1 MKWIPKYQKAGKLN
15 FKTTGLPWQQSKED
29 QEVARHAQSVGIPN
43 PTNLKSRLQPASKN
57 LKAKY
62 NNLSTKERLA
72 LAKKSMPHSEIIT
85 VKDQQGNTK
94 TDTNP
99 QAGAMSGADPV
110 GEFIVGTAAGNLG
123 LGLGKLALSKMG
135 QNTVS
140 HWARNS
146 LLNETAGNLTKN
158 IATPLMESEAV
169 PLEDGFVYRT
179 FTPSHGGWVRDGRVY
194 NRSYG
199 LGDVRI
205 QDGKYYSVRQAHFN
219 NPDKLW
225 WDKFG
230 HNRGQVVQ
238 VTNEANTQTLQDAA
252 KNGFNLDWGAFNKGY
267 RLSDPIKTNEVINYK
282 LDPLT
287 NTMVPSMPGKIIN
300 NKQTPSEILSTPIVN
315 NYSYLNGTY
324 TGFKGIKSKLN
335 HHLQGEDAVKM
346 FKEYGGTPIPEKS
359 LNGDQLRKYV
369 TEARERYGLLEN
381 NNISDE
387 EIAQALYKHTNELGK
402 GSAAINSQGEPQL
415 LFRGDTKAYTQ
426 LKDHISPEKLVE
438 NKGTMDNSL
447 GTLFTGEFP
456 GTLQDRF
463 DTMGSS
469 RYLDGW
475 NFNPTINKW
484 QWRGSGTES
493 NFNKQEGYLM
503 FSHPHPNYKLAQRGQ
518 YVGFKK
524 AASTPEHPNDL
535 NAFIV
540 KTPAMRDATRE
551 ISVLN
556 DDFLVLQPTFK
567 TNRFKWD
574 TSKERIVDTSGK
586 IDDVIEDNP
595 NLGQR
600 LAVGEHYTNVLQDAQ
615 KNNQGL
621 LKSSRVG
628 ENGVT
633 SDNSLREE
641 HAHYSYF
648 ALPNFN
654 KQNAKHILPYD
665 LRIPRNWSDPNI
677 FRVAAPVGMSLPFL
691 NNSQK

>member
-1 MKWIPKYQKAGKLN
+1 MKWIPKYQKAGKLD
-15 FKTTGLPWQQSKED
+15 FKTTGLPWQQSKEN

-85 VKDQQGNTK
+85 VKDQQGNMK

-110 GEFIVGTAAGNLG
+110 GEFIVGTAVGNLG
-123 LGLGKLALSKMG
+123 LGLSKLALSKMG
-135 QNTVS
+135 QNAVS

-158 IATPLMESEAV
+158 IATPLVKSEAV

-179 FTPSHGGWVRDGRVY
+179 FTPSHGGWVKDGRVY
-194 NRSYG
+194 NRNYG

-205 QDGKYYSVRQAHFN
+205 QDGKYYSVRQTHFN

-300 NKQTPSEILSTPIVN
+300 NKQTPSEILNTPIVN

-324 TGFKGIKSKLN
+324 TGFKGIKPKLN

-346 FKEYGGTPIPEKS
+346 FKEYGGTPIPEGS
-359 LNGDQLRKYV
+359 INGDQLRKYV
-369 TEARERYGLLEN
+369 TEARERYGLVEN

-402 GSAAINSQGEPQL
+402 GSAAVNTQGEPQL
-415 LFRGDTKAYTQ
+415 LFRGDTKPYTK
-426 LKDHISPEKLVE
+426 LKVNHEQIGKSDTEDNVL
-438 NKGTMDNSL
+438 GTMFLDRTGIGEGWGPDRYMYLADQDNKVMAPYRS
-447 GTLFTGEFP
+447 GIETESFN
-456 GTLQDRF
+456 TLQPKFKPDYIMPRGEKGSVADF
-463 DTMGSS
+463 DISYPYYKYDNRYGVISGGKISSEAFADGYTNQLNGFVVRTPNERDITNEVYTNGMG
-469 RYLDGW
+469 RLPKVGEE
-475 NFNPTINKW
+475 F
-484 QWRGSGTES
+484 QWRVPHSTDISSAPRETRILQ
-493 NFNKQEGYLM
+493 NK
-503 FSHPHPNYKLAQRGQ
+503 A
-518 YVGFKK
+518 V
-524 AASTPEHPNDL
+524 
-535 NAFIV
+535 V
-540 KTPAMRDATRE
+540 K
-551 ISVLN
+551 
-556 DDFLVLQPTFK
+556 
-567 TNRFKWD
+567 
-574 TSKERIVDTSGK
+574 
-586 IDDVIEDNP
+586 
-595 NLGQR
+595 
-600 LAVGEHYTNVLQDAQ
+600 DAQ
-615 KNNQGL
+615 QKNQGL
-621 LKSSRVG
+621 LRSKAGSPYR
-628 ENGVT
+628 
-633 SDNSLREE
+633 DE
-641 HAHYSYF
+641 HDKYDY
-648 ALPNFN
+648 LVVPDFN
-654 KQNAKHILPYD
+654 ARNVKHILPYD
-665 LRIPRNWSDPNI
+665 LRVPRNWSDPNI
-677 FRVAAPVGMSLPFL
+677 FRIAAPIGMSLPFL

>member
-1 MKWIPKYQKAGKLN
+1 MKWIPKYQSGNKTKYASAAKDANTGESYDIYLQDGNTYDSQGNPVSVIRTPDTVITPNTYNQQLASKSYGTKEKGLETVYPEFDLITGAGLAKDVGLFGLSKL
-15 FKTTGLPWQQSKED
+15 GSKWAKNKLLD
-29 QEVARHAQSVGIPN
+29 SSVKNITKNLGN
-43 PTNLKSRLQPASKN
+43 PTEGFQ
-57 LKAKY
+57 
-62 NNLSTKERLA
+62 E
-72 LAKKSMPHSEIIT
+72 
-85 VKDQQGNTK
+85 
-94 TDTNP
+94 
-99 QAGAMSGADPV
+99 
-110 GEFIVGTAAGNLG
+110 
-123 LGLGKLALSKMG
+123 
-135 QNTVS
+135 
-140 HWARNS
+140 
-146 LLNETAGNLTKN
+146 
-158 IATPLMESEAV
+158 V

-179 FTPSHGGWVRDGRVY
+179 FTPSHGGFVKNNRVY
-194 NRSYG
+194 NRNYG
-199 LGDVRI
+199 IGDVKV
-205 QDGKYYSVRQAHFN
+205 QNGKYYSVRQAHFN

-238 VTNEANTQTLQDAA
+238 VTKESNTQSLQDAA
-252 KNGFNLDWGAFNKGY
+252 NNGFSLNWGSFGKGY

-282 LDPLT
+282 LDPIT

-300 NKQTPSEILSTPIVN
+300 NKQTPSEIFSTPAAN
-315 NYSYLNGTY
+315 NYSYLKNTY
-324 TGFKGIKSKLN
+324 TGFKGIKPKLN
-335 HHLQGEDAVKM
+335 HHLQGDDAVKM
-346 FKEYGGTPIPEKS
+346 FKEYGGTPIPEGS

-369 TEARERYGLLEN
+369 MEARERYGLMDN
-381 NNISDE
+381 PNISDE
-387 EIAQALYKHTNELGK
+387 EIAQALYKHTNELSK

-503 FSHPHPNYKLAQRGQ
+503 FSHPNYKLAQRGQ

-677 FRVAAPVGMSLPFL
+677 FRIAAPIGMSLPFL

>member
-15 FKTTGLPWQQSKED
+15 FKTTGLPWQQSGQD
-29 QEVARHAQSVGIPN
+29 QEITRNAQSTGTLN
-43 PTNLKSRLQPASKN
+43 STNLKSRLQPAAKN

-62 NNLSTKERLA
+62 NKLSTKERLA
-72 LAKKSMPHSEIIT
+72 LAKQSMPHSEIVT
-85 VKDQQGNTK
+85 VRDQQGNTK

-123 LGLGKLALSKMG
+123 LGLGKMALSKMG
-135 QNTVS
+135 QNAIS

-158 IATPLMESEAV
+158 IATPLIESEAV

-179 FTPSHGGWVRDGRVY
+179 FTPSHGGWVKDGRIY

-225 WDKFG
+225 WDKLG

-252 KNGFNLDWGAFNKGY
+252 KNGFNLNYGSFEKGY

-300 NKQTPSEILSTPIVN
+300 NKQTPSEILSAPIVN

-324 TGFKGIKSKLN
+324 TGFKGIKPKLN

-346 FKEYGGTPIPEKS
+346 FKEYGGTPIPEGS

-369 TEARERYGLLEN
+369 MEARERYGLIDN
-381 NNISDE
+381 PNISDE

-415 LFRGDTKAYTQ
+415 LFRGDTKPYNK
-426 LKDHISPEKLVE
+426 LKVNHNQIGKSDTEDNVL
-438 NKGTMDNSL
+438 GTMFLDRTGIGEGWGPDRYMYLANQDNKVMAPYRNGIETAS
-447 GTLFTGEFP
+447 FT
-456 GTLQDRF
+456 TLQPRFKPDYITPVEGKGFVDDSDISYPYYKYDRRY
-463 DTMGSS
+463 GVISGGKISS
-469 RYLDGW
+469 EAFADGYT
-475 NFNPTINKW
+475 NQLNGFVVRTPHERDITNEVYTNGMYRTPKAGEEF
-484 QWRGSGTES
+484 QWRVPHTTDISSAPRETRILQ
-493 NFNKQEGYLM
+493 NKAII
-503 FSHPHPNYKLAQRGQ
+503 K
-518 YVGFKK
+518 
-524 AASTPEHPNDL
+524 
-535 NAFIV
+535 
-540 KTPAMRDATRE
+540 
-551 ISVLN
+551 
-556 DDFLVLQPTFK
+556 
-567 TNRFKWD
+567 
-574 TSKERIVDTSGK
+574 
-586 IDDVIEDNP
+586 
-595 NLGQR
+595 
-600 LAVGEHYTNVLQDAQ
+600 DAQ
-615 KNNQGL
+615 QKNQGL
-621 LKSSRVG
+621 LRSKAGSPYR
-628 ENGVT
+628 
-633 SDNSLREE
+633 DE
-641 HAHYSYF
+641 HDKYDY
-648 ALPNFN
+648 LVVPDFN
-654 KQNAKHILPYD
+654 ARNVKHILPYD

-677 FRVAAPVGMSLPFL
+677 FRIAAPIGMSLPFL

>member
-29 QEVARHAQSVGIPN
+29 QEVARHAQSVEILN

-123 LGLGKLALSKMG
+123 LGLGKMALSKMG
-135 QNTVS
+135 QNAVS

-158 IATPLMESEAV
+158 IATPLVKSEAV

-179 FTPSHGGWVRDGRVY
+179 FTPSHGGWVKDGRVY
-194 NRSYG
+194 NRNYG

-205 QDGKYYSVRQAHFN
+205 QDGKYYSVRQTHFN

-300 NKQTPSEILSTPIVN
+300 NKQTPSEILNTPIVN

-324 TGFKGIKSKLN
+324 TGFKGIKPKLN

-346 FKEYGGTPIPEKS
+346 FKEYGGTPIPEGS
-359 LNGDQLRKYV
+359 INGDQLRKYV
-369 TEARERYGLLEN
+369 TEARERYGLVEN

-402 GSAAINSQGEPQL
+402 GSAAVNTQGEPQL
-415 LFRGDTKAYTQ
+415 LFRGDTKPYTK
-426 LKDHISPEKLVE
+426 LKVNHEQIGKSDTEDNVL
-438 NKGTMDNSL
+438 GTMFLDRTGIGEGWGPDRYMYLADQDNKVMAPYRS
-447 GTLFTGEFP
+447 GIETESFN
-456 GTLQDRF
+456 TLQPKFKPDYIMPRGEKGSVADF
-463 DTMGSS
+463 DISYPYYKYDNRYGVISGGKISS
-469 RYLDGW
+469 EAFADGYT
-475 NFNPTINKW
+475 NQLNGFVVRTPNERDITNEVYTNGMSRLPKVGEEF
-484 QWRGSGTES
+484 QWRVPHSTDISSAPRETRILQ
-493 NFNKQEGYLM
+493 NK
-503 FSHPHPNYKLAQRGQ
+503 A
-518 YVGFKK
+518 
-524 AASTPEHPNDL
+524 
-535 NAFIV
+535 IV
-540 KTPAMRDATRE
+540 K
-551 ISVLN
+551 
-556 DDFLVLQPTFK
+556 
-567 TNRFKWD
+567 
-574 TSKERIVDTSGK
+574 
-586 IDDVIEDNP
+586 
-595 NLGQR
+595 
-600 LAVGEHYTNVLQDAQ
+600 DAQ
-615 KNNQGL
+615 QKNQGL
-621 LKSSRVG
+621 LRSKAGSPYR
-628 ENGVT
+628 
-633 SDNSLREE
+633 DE
-641 HAHYSYF
+641 HDKYDY
-648 ALPNFN
+648 LVVPDFN
-654 KQNAKHILPYD
+654 ARNVKHILPYD

>member
-29 QEVARHAQSVGIPN
+29 QEVARNAQSMGILN

-72 LAKKSMPHSEIIT
+72 LAKKSMPHSEIVT

-123 LGLGKLALSKMG
+123 LGLGKMALSKMG
-135 QNTVS
+135 QNAVS

-158 IATPLMESEAV
+158 ISQ
-169 PLEDGFVYRT
+169 G
-179 FTPSHGGWVRDGRVY
+179 
-194 NRSYG
+194 
-199 LGDVRI
+199 
-205 QDGKYYSVRQAHFN
+205 
-219 NPDKLW
+219 
-225 WDKFG
+225 
-230 HNRGQVVQ
+230 
-238 VTNEANTQTLQDAA
+238 VTNNLAA
-252 KNGFNLDWGAFNKGY
+252 KEYTAGDNPIMQ
-267 RLSDPIKTNEVINYK
+267 LSYYK
-282 LDPLT
+282 PT
-287 NTMVPSMPGKIIN
+287 RKAWSTGNAEGNRATSYFF
-300 NKQTPSEILSTPIVN
+300 KQQPNQRFELVKDIEPN
-315 NYSYLNGTY
+315 NYSVHFKTDRNGLSYGDKMQLFAKVADEVPEGANLSTWGSVSKGGIHGVNRFGKDFGFIQNGTRQL
-324 TGFKGIKSKLN
+324 TMKGSGEPVNVGVFQKPLN

-346 FKEYGGTPIPEKS
+346 FKEYGGTPIPEGS
-359 LNGDQLRKYV
+359 INGDQLRKYV
-369 TEARERYGLLEN
+369 MEARERYGLLGN

-677 FRVAAPVGMSLPFL
+677 FRIAAPIGMSLPFL

>member
-1 MKWIPKYQKAGKLN
+1 MKQIPKYQTAGKLN
-15 FKTTGLPWQQSKED
+15 FKLPQQQSKED
-29 QEVARHAQSVGIPN
+29 QEVARNAQSLGILN
-43 PTNLKSRLQPASKN
+43 PTILKSKLRSISKDFR
-57 LKAKY
+57 ARY
-62 NNLSTKERLA
+62 NKLSTKERLA
-72 LAKKSMPHSEIIT
+72 LAKKYMPHSEIVT
-85 VKDQQGNTK
+85 VKDQHGNIK
-94 TDTNP
+94 TSINP
-99 QAGAMSGADPV
+99 KAGAMSGADPV
-110 GEFIVGTAAGNLG
+110 GEFIVGTAVGNLG
-123 LGLGKLALSKMG
+123 LGLGKMALSKMG
-135 QNTVS
+135 KNAVS

-146 LLNETAGNLTKN
+146 LLNETAGNLTRN
-158 IATPLMESEAV
+158 VSQGITNNLAV
-169 PLEDGFVYRT
+169 KEYTTGDNPIMQL
-179 FTPSHGGWVRDGRVY
+179 
-194 NRSYG
+194 SYYKPT
-199 LGDVRI
+199 RKAWST
-205 QDGKYYSVRQAHFN
+205 GKAE
-219 NPDKLW
+219 
-225 WDKFG
+225 G
-230 HNRGQVVQ
+230 
-238 VTNEANTQTLQDAA
+238 NEATSY
-252 KNGFNLDWGAFNKGY
+252 FF
-267 RLSDPIKTNEVINYK
+267 
-282 LDPLT
+282 
-287 NTMVPSMPGKIIN
+287 
-300 NKQTPSEILSTPIVN
+300 KQQPNQRFELVKDIEPN
-315 NYSYLNGTY
+315 NYSVHFKTDRNGLSYGNKMQLFAKVADEVPEGANLSTWGSVSKGGIHGINRFGKDFGFIQNGTRQL
-324 TGFKGIKSKLN
+324 TMKGTKEPIEVGVFQKPLN

-346 FKEYGGTPIPEKS
+346 FKEYGGTPIPEGS
-359 LNGDQLRKYV
+359 LNGNQLRKYV
-369 TEARERYGLLEN
+369 MEARERYGLIDN
-381 NNISDE
+381 PNISDE

-426 LKDHISPEKLVE
+426 LKDHIYPEKLVE

-484 QWRGSGTES
+484 QWRGSGIES

-503 FSHPHPNYKLAQRGQ
+503 FLHPHPNYKLAQRGQ

-524 AASTPEHPNDL
+524 AVSTPEHPNDL

-677 FRVAAPVGMSLPFL
+677 FRIAAPIGMSLPFL

>member
-1 MKWIPKYQKAGKLN
+1 MKQITKYQKANRLN

-29 QEVARHAQSVGIPN
+29 QEVARHAQSVGILN
-43 PTNLKSRLQPASKN
+43 LTNLKSRLQPASKN

-72 LAKKSMPHSEIIT
+72 LAKKSMPHSEIVT

-135 QNTVS
+135 QNAVS
-140 HWARNS
+140 HWVRNS

-158 IATPLMESEAV
+158 ISQGVTNNLAAKEYTT
-169 PLEDGFVYRT
+169 G
-179 FTPSHGGWVRDGRVY
+179 
-194 NRSYG
+194 
-199 LGDVRI
+199 
-205 QDGKYYSVRQAHFN
+205 N
-219 NPDKLW
+219 NPIMQLSYYKPTRKAW
-225 WDKFG
+225 STG
-230 HNRGQVVQ
+230 NAEG
-238 VTNEANTQTLQDAA
+238 
-252 KNGFNLDWGAFNKGY
+252 NKATSY
-267 RLSDPIKTNEVINYK
+267 FF
-282 LDPLT
+282 
-287 NTMVPSMPGKIIN
+287 
-300 NKQTPSEILSTPIVN
+300 KQQPNQRFELVKDIEPN
-315 NYSYLNGTY
+315 NYSVHFKTDRNGLSYGNKMQLFAKVADEVPEGANLSTWGSVSKGEVHGVNRFGKDFGFIQNGTRQL
-324 TGFKGIKSKLN
+324 TMKGSGEPVNVGVFQKPLN

-346 FKEYGGTPIPEKS
+346 FKEYGGTPIPEGS
-359 LNGDQLRKYV
+359 INGDQLRKYV
-369 TEARERYGLLEN
+369 MEARERYGLLGN

-387 EIAQALYKHTNELGK
+387 EIAQALYKHTNELGR
-402 GSAAINSQGEPQL
+402 GSAAVNSQGEPQL

-456 GTLQDRF
+456 GTMEERF
-463 DTMGSS
+463 DAMGSS

-475 NFNPTINKW
+475 NFNPTLDKW
-484 QWRGSGTES
+484 QWRGSGIKS

-503 FSHPHPNYKLAQRGQ
+503 FSHPHPNRRLAQRGQ

-540 KTPAMRDATRE
+540 RTPAMRDATRE

-586 IDDVIEDNP
+586 IDDVIEDTP

-677 FRVAAPVGMSLPFL
+677 FRIVAPIGMSLPFL

>member
-1 MKWIPKYQKAGKLN
+1 MKQIPKYQKAGKIK
-15 FKTTGLPWQQSKED
+15 FKLPQQQSKED
-29 QEVARHAQSVGIPN
+29 QEVARNAQSLGILN
-43 PTNLKSRLQPASKN
+43 PTILKSTLRSISKDFR
-57 LKAKY
+57 ARY
-62 NNLSTKERLA
+62 NKLSTKEKLA
-72 LAKKSMPHSEIIT
+72 LAKKYMPHSEIVT
-85 VKDQQGNTK
+85 VKDQHGNIK
-94 TDTNP
+94 TSTNP
-99 QAGAMSGADPV
+99 KAGAMSGADPV

-123 LGLGKLALSKMG
+123 LGLGKMALSKMG
-135 QNTVS
+135 QNVVS

-146 LLNETAGNLTKN
+146 LLNETAGNLTRNVSQGITNNLTAKEYTTGDN
-158 IATPLMESEAV
+158 PIMQLSYYKPTRKAWSTGKAEGNKAT
-169 PLEDGFVYRT
+169 
-179 FTPSHGGWVRDGRVY
+179 
-194 NRSYG
+194 SY
-199 LGDVRI
+199 
-205 QDGKYYSVRQAHFN
+205 F
-219 NPDKLW
+219 
-225 WDKFG
+225 F
-230 HNRGQVVQ
+230 
-238 VTNEANTQTLQDAA
+238 
-252 KNGFNLDWGAFNKGY
+252 
-267 RLSDPIKTNEVINYK
+267 
-282 LDPLT
+282 
-287 NTMVPSMPGKIIN
+287 
-300 NKQTPSEILSTPIVN
+300 KQQPNQRFELVKDIEPN
-315 NYSYLNGTY
+315 NYSVHFKTDRDGLSYGNKMQLFAKVADEVPEGANLSTWGSVSKGGIHGINRFGKDFGFIQNGTRQL
-324 TGFKGIKSKLN
+324 TMKGTKEPIEVGVFQKPLN

-346 FKEYGGTPIPEKS
+346 FKEYGGTPIPEGS
-359 LNGDQLRKYV
+359 LNGNQLRKYV
-369 TEARERYGLLEN
+369 MEARERYGLIDN
-381 NNISDE
+381 PNISDE

-402 GSAAINSQGEPQL
+402 GSAAINNQGEPQL

-503 FSHPHPNYKLAQRGQ
+503 FLHPHPNYKLAQRGQ

-677 FRVAAPVGMSLPFL
+677 FRIAAPIGMSLPFL